1 MELSH
6 NVLCMVGFFFFLAVE
21 KQEADFTLNLLF
33 LFLLTYH
40 ENLLIYWQC
49 VSLHHKLSD
58 C

>member
-1 MELSH
+1 MFCAWL
-6 NVLCMVGFFFFLAVE
+6 VFFFFLAVE

-40 ENLLIYWQC
+40 ENLLTYWQC